1 MVSMDSGMV
10 SADSG
15 QGEHPSEL
23 EDDDKLETPGLRAG
37 TAGRERPRDTG
48 RGRHSRGAEAAEGD
62 AEPNLAEVPGGESRG
77 LPVQPVLRALP
88 PISEVAH
95 DPAGHKRK
103 RSCFKLL
110 GRFRAEVGFRFSG
123 RPWLRTSVLYI

>member
-1 MVSMDSGMV
+1 MV

-23 EDDDKLETPGLRAG
+23 EDDDRLETRAFGPKRQGESDRGTLDVAVIHEELR
-37 TAGRERPRDTG
+37 RP
-48 RGRHSRGAEAAEGD
+48 
-62 AEPNLAEVPGGESRG
+62 GESRG
-77 LPVQPVLRALP
+77 LLVQPVLRALP

-95 DPAGHKRK
+95 DPAGHTRK
-103 RSCFKLL
+103 RSCSKLL